1 MPESILV
8 RCRDCDSKI
17 KLPLKYQG
25 RIVNCPRC
33 GHRLKIPIIERKK
46 PTVRAFIDENS
57 QTEDSAAADDFANFD
72 LSEFDDYGTI
82 DDSGDLDDQPATT
95 KPKSR
100 TGGKSK
106 SRKKKPRKK
115 KKAMPSFRVS
125 ISIDPKVFGGLAVM
139 LFGGGLFWWA
149 WIHGFIWPWAGII
162 CLVGLIGMIS
172 GFLGFGD

>member
-1 MPESILV
+1 M
-8 RCRDCDSKI
+8 
-17 KLPLKYQG
+17 
-25 RIVNCPRC
+25 
-33 GHRLKIPIIERKK
+33 KIPIIERKK

-72 LSEFDDYGTI
+72 LSEFDDYGHPDT
-82 DDSGDLDDQPATT
+82 QPAITKP

-100 TGGKSK
+100 TGVRRK